1 MPAIATVAPKNR
13 IARDLE
19 LISDEIASAIQIKPQ
34 RGTALALSYD
44 EIAEI
49 LKIID
54 GSSCDELIV
63 ETGDMK
69 LVVRRNS
76 SGAAHRVEDNTSGAV
91 SRHVSAPTPPEPAQ
105 PSAESSAPQ
114 NSPATTKPATTP
126 AVKAATK
133 APHQVEVMAP
143 MVGTFYRAPA
153 PDAPPFVEIG
163 STVRKGQAL
172 CLIEVMKLFTTIASE
187 HDGRIVQIGAEN
199 GELVEYGRTLFVI
212 EPA

>member
-1 MPAIATVAPKNR
+1 V
-13 IARDLE
+13 
-19 LISDEIASAIQIKPQ
+19 
-34 RGTALALSYD
+34 ALSYD

-49 LKIID
+49 LKILD

-63 ETGDMK
+63 DTGDMK

-76 SGAAHRVEDNTSGAV
+76 AGGDPGPQDERPVAASQPPPRVA
-91 SRHVSAPTPPEPAQ
+91 
-105 PSAESSAPQ
+105 
-114 NSPATTKPATTP
+114 SPAPAKPADKTV
-126 AVKAATK
+126 AKIAATPRQ
-133 APHQVEVMAP
+133 AEVVAP

-163 STVRKGQAL
+163 AAVRKGQPL

-187 HDGRIVQIGAEN
+187 HNGRIVAIGAEN